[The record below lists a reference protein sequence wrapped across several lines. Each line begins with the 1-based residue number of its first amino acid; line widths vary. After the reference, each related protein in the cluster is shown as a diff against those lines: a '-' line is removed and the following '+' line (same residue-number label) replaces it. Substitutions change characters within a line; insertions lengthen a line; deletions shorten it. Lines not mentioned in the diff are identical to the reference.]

1 MFENKW
7 FLWEV
12 ILGLSGRGAGG
23 ECVGQEGKEA
33 NKGCAIKNCG
43 QLWAQPAGDSGK

>member
-1 MFENKW
+1 MVSLGGDPRT
-7 FLWEV
+7 LW
-12 ILGLSGRGAGG
+12 SGEGV